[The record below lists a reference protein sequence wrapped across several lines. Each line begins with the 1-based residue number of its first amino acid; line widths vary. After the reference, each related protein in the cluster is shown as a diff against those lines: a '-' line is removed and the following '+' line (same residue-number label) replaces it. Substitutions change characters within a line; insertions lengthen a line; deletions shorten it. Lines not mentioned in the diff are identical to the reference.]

1 MNDTLTGLYDR
12 PKFIDTLSELVRY
25 AGEYSAPVGLLVID
39 VQRFHKINKN
49 FGHSAGDVVLLAVA
63 DVLKNVCRED
73 DFLARI
79 GDDQFALLLSRVA
92 NVGHAQLAA
101 SKIQRLL
108 EPPVR
113 LEHREIQCAVVVG
126 ISLFPSYASDADT
139 LLQTAEFALEQAKLK
154 KEPVGVPV
162 NKIEEEIS
170 EEWDIEVSLD
180 QAIARSELRVF
191 FQPKI
196 SLATGNPVGAE
207 ALVRWDSPTR
217 GLVSP
222 QVFLPMAETIG
233 FMKPM
238 TIWMLNSALRLSTDW
253 TRKWGRLSVAVNI
266 PPSILDQPDFTDLV
280 LNADKLWERDNVDLC
295 LEVVEESLVS
305 DIEVAFKKLSLLRD
319 HGIRISIDDFGTGYS
334 SLSYFRDLPTD
345 ELKIDQ
351 SFIKGLKT
359 DMSNIHIVSL
369 IIEMAHRFGLQVIAE
384 GVEDREIVS
393 YLKKKKCDQVQ
404 GFYFAKPMP
413 AEEFSDWL
421 NAFKPI
427 TDESE

>member
-1 MNDTLTGLYDR
+1 MSDTLTGLYDR
-12 PKFIDTLSELVRY
+12 PKFIDTLAELVRY

-49 FGHSAGDVVLLAVA
+49 FGHDAGDIVLLAVA
-63 DVLKNVCRED
+63 DVLKSVCRKD

-101 SKIQRLL
+101 IKIQRLL
-108 EPPVR
+108 EVPVR
-113 LEHREIQCAVVVG
+113 LKSREIQCAVVIG
-126 ISLFPSYASDADT
+126 IGLYPSYATDAGT
-139 LLQTAEFALEQAKLK
+139 LLQTAEFALEQAKRRE
-154 KEPVGVPV
+154 EPVGIPV
-162 NKIEEEIS
+162 EKIDTEIS
-170 EEWDIEVSLD
+170 QEWDMEVSLD

-196 SLATGNPVGAE
+196 SLATGKPVGAE
-207 ALVRWDSPTR
+207 ALVRWESPTR

-222 QVFLPMAETIG
+222 GVFLPVVETIG

-238 TIWMLNSALRLSTDW
+238 TIWMLNSALRLSADW
-253 TRKWGRLSVAVNI
+253 TSKWGRLSVSVNI

-280 LNADKLWERDNVDLC
+280 LNADKLWQRDNVDLC

-351 SFIKGLKT
+351 SFIKGLKS

-369 IIEMAHRFGLQVIAE
+369 IIEMAHRFGLQVVAE
-384 GVEDREIVS
+384 GVEDRDIVS

-404 GFYFAKPMP
+404 GYYFAKPMP
-413 AEEFSDWL
+413 AEEFAYWL
-421 NAFKPI
+421 DAFKPV
-427 TDESE
+427 TDV